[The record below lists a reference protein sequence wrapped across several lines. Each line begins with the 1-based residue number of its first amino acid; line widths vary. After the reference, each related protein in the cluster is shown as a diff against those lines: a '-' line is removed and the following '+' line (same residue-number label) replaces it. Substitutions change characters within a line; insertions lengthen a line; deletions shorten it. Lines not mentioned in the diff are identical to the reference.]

1 MSRHDSTTASSPT
14 LPELSPGLTLLSA
27 DEETDHAIHALAVDH
42 ILSTGGTGYWVDPGS
57 HAQTSPLVDLAPSDR
72 ILDRIRVARAFTAF
86 QEFALLR
93 SLPTLD
99 AEQTELV
106 VVPEIDRYYRADD
119 LLADEG
125 RELLLGSLAALAAT
139 ARSRQ
144 IPVLVTTRREDRF
157 TEPVERAASQTL
169 ACQSTPFGPRFQ
181 SGDTET
187 LVYPR
192 EGGWVQTTLSFW
204 ERVLAARKPLY
215 DTETASP
222 EVAYGAN

>member
-1 MSRHDSTTASSPT
+1 MSRHDATTASSPT

-27 DEETDHAIHALAVDH
+27 DDETDHAIHALAVDH

-72 ILDRIRVARAFTAF
+72 ILDRIRVARAFTPF

-93 SLPTLD
+93 SLPTL

-119 LLADEG
+119 VLADEG

-139 ARSRQ
+139 ARRHE
-144 IPVLVTTRREDRF
+144 IPVLLTRQREDSF

-187 LVYPR
+187 LVYPHND
-192 EGGWVQTTLSFW
+192 GWVQTTLSFW
-204 ERVLAARKPLY
+204 ERVLAARQPLY

-222 EVAYGAN
+222 EVAYGTN